1 MRMTLQQRL
10 TAPTPK
16 FFRTIRNIGLV
27 LASASAVI
35 LASPVVLPAALVQAA
50 VYMALAGSVASAVS
64 QAATEAEISN
74 AATDDTDGD
83 VDVWQDEVE
92 DE

>member
-16 FFRTIRNIGLV
+16 FFKTIRNIGII

-35 LASPVVLPAALVQAA
+35 LASPVALPAALVQAA

-64 QAATEAEISN
+64 QAATEAEGGE
-74 AATDDTDGD
+74 ATDATDSD
-83 VDVWQDEVE
+83 VDLWQDEI

>member
-1 MRMTLQQRL
+1 MTLQQRL

-16 FFRTIRNIGLV
+16 FFKTIRNIGLI

-35 LASPVVLPAALVQAA
+35 LASPVVLSAALVQAA

-64 QAATEAEISN
+64 QAATEAEGGE
-74 AATDDTDGD
+74 ATDATDSD
-83 VDVWQDEVE
+83 VDLWQDEI

>member
-16 FFRTIRNIGLV
+16 FFKTIRNIGLV

-35 LASPVVLPAALVQAA
+35 LASPVALPAALVQAA

-64 QAATEAEISN
+64 QAATEAESGDTTSAD
-74 AATDDTDGD
+74 AARE
-83 VDVWQDEVE
+83 VQAWKDEV

>member
-1 MRMTLQQRL
+1 MTLQQRL

-16 FFRTIRNIGLV
+16 FFKTIRNIGLI

-35 LASPVVLPAALVQAA
+35 LASPVVLPAVLVQAA

-64 QAATEAEISN
+64 QAATEAEDT
-74 AATDDTDGD
+74 ATADANEDLDAWQQE
-83 VDVWQDEVE
+83 VDE
-92 DE
+92 

>member
-1 MRMTLQQRL
+1 MTLQQRL

-16 FFRTIRNIGLV
+16 FFKTIRNIGLI

-64 QAATEAEISN
+64 QAATEAE
-74 AATDDTDGD
+74 TGDTTADAKED
-83 VDVWQDEVE
+83 VDAWQHEVDE
-92 DE
+92 

>member
-1 MRMTLQQRL
+1 MTLQQRL

-16 FFRTIRNIGLV
+16 FFKTIRNIGLI

-64 QAATEAEISN
+64 QAATEAEAN
-74 AATDDTDGD
+74 ATTDDGNDD
-83 VDVWQDEVE
+83 VDAWQDEVD